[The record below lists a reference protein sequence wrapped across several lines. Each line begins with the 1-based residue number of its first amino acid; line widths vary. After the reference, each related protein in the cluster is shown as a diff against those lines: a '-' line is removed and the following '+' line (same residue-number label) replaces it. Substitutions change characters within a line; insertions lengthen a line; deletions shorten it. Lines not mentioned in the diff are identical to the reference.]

1 MTRENLDFLHVG
13 ERLDAPAFIPRVG
26 DKVEFHSD
34 RQTEKGP
41 SAGSIIAVDR
51 DARTVVI
58 RHSDHP
64 GETFRWADVKVEYFS
79 RSHDDKPFWM
89 LT

>member
-1 MTRENLDFLHVG
+1 MGREDLDFLHVG
-13 ERLDAPAFIPRVG
+13 ERLDAPAFIPRIG

-34 RQTEKGP
+34 QQTEKGP
-41 SAGSIIAVDR
+41 SAGSVIDVDR
-51 DARTVVI
+51 EAHTVTI

-64 GETFRWADVKVEYFS
+64 GETFNWADLKVEYFS
-79 RSHDDKPFWM
+79 IAHDGRPFWM